1 MKLTC
6 KQKLLVEII
15 KNYRE
20 ENGYS
25 PTIRELCD
33 ITGKGRSTIFKRLMV
48 LEDRGA
54 ITTTNGKAR
63 SIVVI
68 END

>member
-1 MKLTC
+1 MKLTY